1 MRATDLLLETATTAD
16 HVASADAL
24 VYCVGALKF
33 LSGTSTVIKVLAR
46 RNCLHSMAVLLAAI
60 NKTVRVR
67 LRVLERACARFR
79 ALERACARASGRL
92 SELAQALDRM
102 CASRSEAIL

>member
-60 NKTVRVR
+60 NKTVRAHFR
-67 LRVLERACARFR
+67 AFERARTR
-79 ALERACARASGRL
+79 ALPRA
-92 SELAQALDRM
+92 ELLVITSSL
-102 CASRSEAIL
+102 CTRSICKFTLIL

>member
-60 NKTVRVR
+60 NKTVRAR
-67 LRVLERACARFR
+67 FWAFERARSDASANATTCNYVEFLAHVRF
-79 ALERACARASGRL
+79 ASFPL
-92 SELAQALDRM
+92 FL
-102 CASRSEAIL
+102 